1 MNRNKNTQVFQLI
14 LLHFNHGL
22 IHIVFNTL
30 QKLHRIISMDAS
42 SDHLRPTEE
51 PQLSYI
57 LLYSEN
63 LKIVTFNTK
72 RILIYLSRFLR
83 CPLLIFQLYFKNQVS
98 FHYWYIGV
106 YLLLVMYFTLKD
118 TVTKDYGT
126 ETSNCDIFYTVG
138 RGWWWRGNVLKHR
151 DAAQPNIFEPTT
163 PIDWKHY
170 WRPPRVHR
178 SCLKR
183 MPLANFLMQAWRKSL
198 TNLESSQ
205 KGKRKNIDIR

>member
-14 LLHFNHGL
+14 LLHFNHKL

-30 QKLHRIISMDAS
+30 QKLHRVISMDAS

-51 PQLSYI
+51 PQLRYI

-72 RILIYLSRFLR
+72 RILIYLSRLLR
-83 CPLLIFQLYFKNQVS
+83 CPLLLFQLYFKNQVS

-106 YLLLVMYFTLKD
+106 HLLLVMYFTLKD

-126 ETSNCDIFYTVG
+126 ETSKCDIFYTVG
-138 RGWWWRGNVLKHR
+138 RGVVVEGECFKAQRCSSAQHFWADYSYRLETLLTASKGTQKLPQK
-151 DAAQPNIFEPTT
+151 DAFGKFPNASVKKIT
-163 PIDWKHY
+163 D
-170 WRPPRVHR
+170 
-178 SCLKR
+178 
-183 MPLANFLMQAWRKSL
+183 
-198 TNLESSQ
+198 
-205 KGKRKNIDIR
+205 